1 MKKAATLLSALAL
14 GSGAL
19 ALDAGILATEAA
31 AAGDP
36 VRPLTIWART
46 QAANPQAYQA
56 AQLIAQTWR
65 KLGLEVEVRGIPR
78 PQQSDLVWYNRD
90 KWDVTM
96 WQMVGRPERSDPD
109 EFVFNLFHST
119 TAPTGYNF
127 VGYIN
132 PEYDAVAEEQRRTT
146 DPDRRRELVFEA
158 QEIVD
163 EDQVYA
169 FLVYPAKVFAFDN
182 TVFAADSVVEQP
194 GLGIKNFWTY
204 IGAEPLGDQRD
215 MILNSS
221 DEMNAINPFYI
232 SGATDSWVT
241 ELIWDRLMRIGP
253 DGLPQ
258 PWAAESVTWNDDNTL
273 DVTLRSG
280 MSWHDGQPV
289 TADDVVFSF
298 TAPATGDL
306 VPMYKPFV
314 ANIAGVEAVDDLT
327 VRFTLNEPS
336 AAFLTSSLA
345 KLNLVPRHVWEP
357 LLASIE
363 GTGDNA
369 ESILEES
376 RIGSGPFRFARWNF
390 QEEVV
395 LDANKDHWS
404 APKIDRWIIRI
415 VPNVEAGLG
424 MLRRGEI
431 NFMADYTGDPEL
443 LLEVAAEDGDLE
455 VVDSVDIGFQYLA
468 FNHRRAP
475 FNDTALRKA
484 LSLSIDRNLMVAA
497 AWNGF
502 AVPANSHVS
511 PALSYWHNDATNA
524 MQTGL
529 DLAKSLL
536 AEGGY
541 EIVDGRLHYPDGV
554 TEQYAE

>member
-1 MKKAATLLSALAL
+1 MKNATPLVSAIALAA
-14 GSGAL
+14 SVL
-19 ALDAGILATEAA
+19 ALDATALAPQAM
-31 AAGDP
+31 AAGDE
-36 VRPLTIWART
+36 VRPLTLWART
-46 QAANPQAYQA
+46 QSANPQAYQA
-56 AQLIAQTWR
+56 AQLIAQSWR
-65 KLGLEVEVRGIPR
+65 ELGIEVDVRGIPR

-109 EFVFNLFHST
+109 EFVYNLFHSS

-132 PEYDAVAEEQRRTT
+132 PEYDAIAEQQRRTT
-146 DPDRRRELVFEA
+146 DPEARRELIFKA
-158 QEIVD
+158 QQIIDD
-163 EDQVYA
+163 EQVYA

-182 TVFAADSVVEQP
+182 TVFADDSVVEQP
-194 GLGIKNFWTY
+194 GLGIKNIWTY
-204 IGAEPLGDQRD
+204 LNAEPLTDQRD
-215 MILNSS
+215 MILNST

-253 DGLPQ
+253 DGLPR
-258 PWAAESVTWNDDNTL
+258 PWAAESVNWNDDTTL
-273 DVTLRSG
+273 DVTLREG
-280 MSWHDGQPV
+280 MTWHDGQPV
-289 TADDVVFSF
+289 TSADVIFSF
-298 TAPATGDL
+298 EAPSRGDL

-314 ANIAGVEAVDDLT
+314 ANIESMEALDELT
-327 VRFTLNEPS
+327 VRFTLTEPS
-336 AAFLTSSLA
+336 AAFFTSSLA
-345 KLNLVPRHVWEP
+345 KLNLAPEHVWAP
-357 LLASIE
+357 LMASIE
-363 GTGDNA
+363 GGGDNA

-395 LDANKDHWS
+395 LEANADHWA
-404 APKIDRWIIRI
+404 APNIDRWIIRI

-431 NFMADYTGDPEL
+431 NFMSDYTGDPEVL
-443 LLEVAAEDGDLE
+443 LDVAAEDGDLS
-455 VVDSVDIGFQYLA
+455 VIDSIDIGFQYLA

-475 FNDTALRKA
+475 FDDPFLRRA
-484 LSLSIDRNLMVAA
+484 LSLAIDRNLMVAA

-502 AVPANSHVS
+502 AVAANSHVS
-511 PALSYWHNDATNA
+511 PALSYWHNDATDS
-524 MQTGL
+524 METGVEV
-529 DLAKSLL
+529 AKALL

-541 EIVDGRLHYPDGV
+541 EVIDGRLHYPDGV
-554 TEQYAE
+554 TEQFAE

>member
-1 MKKAATLLSALAL
+1 MKNATPLVSAIALAA
-14 GSGAL
+14 SVL
-19 ALDAGILATEAA
+19 ALDATALAPQAM
-31 AAGDP
+31 AAGDEI
-36 VRPLTIWART
+36 RPLTLWART
-46 QAANPQAYQA
+46 QSANPQAYQA
-56 AQLIAQTWR
+56 AQLIAQSWR
-65 KLGLEVEVRGIPR
+65 ELGIEVDVRGIPR

-109 EFVFNLFHST
+109 EFVYNLFHSS

-132 PEYDAVAEEQRRTT
+132 PEYDAIAEQQRRTT
-146 DPDRRRELVFEA
+146 DPEARRELIFKA
-158 QEIVD
+158 QQIIDD
-163 EDQVYA
+163 EQVYA

-182 TVFAADSVVEQP
+182 TVFADDSVVEQP
-194 GLGIKNFWTY
+194 GLGIKNIWTY
-204 IGAEPLGDQRD
+204 LNAEPLTDQRD
-215 MILNSS
+215 MILNST

-253 DGLPQ
+253 DGLPR
-258 PWAAESVTWNDDNTL
+258 PWAAESVNWNDDTTL
-273 DVTLRSG
+273 DVTLREG
-280 MSWHDGQPV
+280 MTWHDGQPV
-289 TADDVVFSF
+289 TSADVIFSF
-298 TAPATGDL
+298 EAPSRGDL

-314 ANIAGVEAVDDLT
+314 ANIESMEALDELT
-327 VRFTLNEPS
+327 VRFTLTEPS
-336 AAFLTSSLA
+336 AAFFTSSLA
-345 KLNLVPRHVWEP
+345 KLNLAPEHVWAP

-363 GTGDNA
+363 GGGDNA

-395 LDANKDHWS
+395 LEANADHWA
-404 APKIDRWIIRI
+404 APNIDRWIIRI
-415 VPNVEAGLG
+415 VTNVEAGLG

-431 NFMADYTGDPEL
+431 NFMSDYTGDPEVL
-443 LLEVAAEDGDLE
+443 LNVAVEDGDLS
-455 VVDSVDIGFQYLA
+455 VIDSIDIGFQYLA

-475 FNDTALRKA
+475 FDDPFLRRA
-484 LSLSIDRNLMVAA
+484 LSLAIDRNLMVAA

-502 AVPANSHVS
+502 AVAANSHVS
-511 PALSYWHNDATNA
+511 PALSYWHNDATDS
-524 MQTGL
+524 METGVEV
-529 DLAKSLL
+529 AKALL

-541 EIVDGRLHYPDGV
+541 EVIDGRLHYPDGV
-554 TEQYAE
+554 TEQFAE

>member
-1 MKKAATLLSALAL
+1 MKNATPLVSAIALAA
-14 GSGAL
+14 SVL
-19 ALDAGILATEAA
+19 ALDATALAPQAM
-31 AAGDP
+31 AAGDE
-36 VRPLTIWART
+36 VRPLTLWART
-46 QAANPQAYQA
+46 QSANPQAYQA
-56 AQLIAQTWR
+56 AQLIAQSWR
-65 KLGLEVEVRGIPR
+65 ELGIEVDVRGIPR

-109 EFVFNLFHST
+109 EFVYNLFHSS

-132 PEYDAVAEEQRRTT
+132 PEYDAIAEEQRRTT
-146 DPDRRRELVFEA
+146 DPEARRELIFKA
-158 QEIVD
+158 QQIIDD
-163 EDQVYA
+163 EQVYA

-182 TVFAADSVVEQP
+182 TVFADDSVVEQP
-194 GLGIKNFWTY
+194 GLGIKNIWTY
-204 IGAEPLGDQRD
+204 LNAEPLTDQRD
-215 MILNSS
+215 MILNST

-253 DGLPQ
+253 DGLPR
-258 PWAAESVTWNDDNTL
+258 PWAAESVNWNDDTTL
-273 DVTLRSG
+273 DVTLREG
-280 MSWHDGQPV
+280 MTWHDGQPV
-289 TADDVVFSF
+289 TSADVIFSF
-298 TAPATGDL
+298 EAPSRGDL

-314 ANIAGVEAVDDLT
+314 ANIESMEALDELT
-327 VRFTLNEPS
+327 VRFTLTEPS
-336 AAFLTSSLA
+336 AAFFTSSLA
-345 KLNLVPRHVWEP
+345 KLNLAPEHVWAP
-357 LLASIE
+357 LMASIE
-363 GTGDNA
+363 GGGDNA

-395 LDANKDHWS
+395 LEANADHWA
-404 APKIDRWIIRI
+404 APNIDRWIIRI

-431 NFMADYTGDPEL
+431 NFMSDYTGDPEVL
-443 LLEVAAEDGDLE
+443 LNVAAEDGDLS
-455 VVDSVDIGFQYLA
+455 VIDSIDIGFQYLA

-475 FNDTALRKA
+475 FDDPFLRRA
-484 LSLSIDRNLMVAA
+484 LSLAIDRNLMVAA

-502 AVPANSHVS
+502 AVAANSHVS
-511 PALSYWHNDATNA
+511 PALSYWHNDATDS
-524 MQTGL
+524 METGAEV
-529 DLAKSLL
+529 AKALL

-541 EIVDGRLHYPDGV
+541 EVIDGRLHYPDGV
-554 TEQYAE
+554 TEQFAE

>member
-19 ALDAGILATEAA
+19 AIDAGFLATEAT
-31 AAGDP
+31 AAGDQ
-36 VRPLTIWART
+36 VRPLTLWART

-56 AQLIAQTWR
+56 AQLIAQNWR
-65 KLGLEVEVRGIPR
+65 QLGLDVEVRGIPR

-132 PEYDAVAEEQRRTT
+132 PEYDAIAEQQRRTT
-146 DPDRRRELVFEA
+146 NVEERRELVFKA
-158 QEIVD
+158 QEIID

-204 IGAEPLGDQRD
+204 VGAEPISDQRD

-221 DEMNAINPFYI
+221 DELNAINPFYI

-258 PWAAESVTWNDDNTL
+258 PWAAETVTWNDDNSL

-280 MSWHDGQPV
+280 MTWHDGQPV
-289 TADDVVFSF
+289 TSEDVVFSF

-314 ANIAGVEAVDDLT
+314 SNIASIEAIDELT

-345 KLNLVPRHVWEP
+345 KLNLAPKHVWEP

-369 ESILEES
+369 ESIIEET
-376 RIGSGPFRFARWNF
+376 RIGSGPFRYARWNF

-395 LDANKDHWS
+395 LEANADHWS
-404 APKIDRWIIRI
+404 APNVDRWIIRV
-415 VPNVEAGLG
+415 VPNVEASLG

-431 NFMADYTGDPEL
+431 NFMSDYTGDPQVL
-443 LLEVAAEDGDLE
+443 LDVASEDGDLE
-455 VVDSVDIGFQYLA
+455 VIDSVDIGFQYLA

-484 LSLSIDRNLMVAA
+484 LSLVIDRNLMVAA

-511 PALSYWHNDATNA
+511 PALSYWHNDATDE

-529 DLAKSLL
+529 EIAKALL

-541 EIVDGRLHYPDGV
+541 EVIDGKLHYPEGV
-554 TEQYAE
+554 TEQFAE